1 MKRLSYI
8 VLFAL
13 LLGAVV
19 PVQAHGYIVRSIP
32 EDRVTLERAP
42 TRLQYWFSEDLEPDF
57 SSLIVR
63 DQTGNVVAEG
73 GVSPDDASLLLAQLP
88 IGLSDGAYIAELRT
102 AFASDGHVVVETRV
116 FFVGEEVGGV
126 TGSAASDQANGL
138 EVIWRGMIFVSLA
151 LLFGVFTLY
160 ANVLVPAWGSPD
172 HRAGLLPPRLMR
184 RLSILVIVGFVL
196 AFAGHILAIIQQTMV
211 FFNASPAQVIE
222 QGLWQV
228 VRVGSRFG
236 DLWGA
241 RLLFLGIAAA
251 TFGLSYSVRND
262 QPETIRPSWTA
273 NAWVLAL
280 ALGTISA
287 GSHAVGSAV
296 SPWLSVVVDW
306 LHLAAV
312 GLWVGGLVVLVLVL
326 PVALRPYEGDTRRL
340 ALLAVLN
347 RFSWMAAG
355 ALVIVISTG
364 IYSAS
369 TWFTAP
375 EDVQTTFGGALAVK
389 LLIVAG
395 LIGLGAA
402 HHITLRP
409 ERYARWQGIMG
420 RIGDF
425 TGTLRLEAVFAVLT
439 LLATGL
445 LTATPVPIPATAEN
459 AAPPPSQI
467 ITLGDGQI
475 VTLTISPG
483 GPGVNTYDVLVTQG
497 GQPADDLSV
506 RMQVAHPA
514 SDQRGAW
521 EIVEPVESGL
531 YVLAGDEISE
541 TGQWWTLLDITQGNT
556 VKRAAFD
563 WTITDEAAVAT
574 SRPFSVLNVLGVV
587 GILMAIGWVLL
598 SPARRLYHQ
607 LDLSPAALT
616 IAFGSVILTVVL
628 LAFASAAIQESQAQ
642 YEAVLN
648 PPPVVVNTVLPDVA
662 SLGRGDTLYSTDCAA
677 WGDNPD
683 ALGSLFDRLERAR
696 DDELFLAIRDGRGD
710 LTACSGELTDGQ
722 RWDIVNFLR
731 WSESTGR
738 IR

>member
-88 IGLSDGAYIAELRT
+88 IGLPDGAYIAELRT

-184 RLSILVIVGFVL
+184 RLSILVIIGFAL

-262 QPETIRPSWTA
+262 QPETMRPSWTA

-296 SPWLSVVVDW
+296 SPWLGVVVDW

-375 EDVQTTFGGALAVK
+375 EDVQSTFGGALAVK
-389 LLIVAG
+389 LLMVAG
-395 LIGLGAA
+395 LVGLGVA

-409 ERYARWQGIMG
+409 ERYARWQGIIG
-420 RIGDF
+420 RRFGKF
-425 TGTLRLEAVFAVLT
+425 TSTLRLEAVFAVLA

-459 AAPPPSQI
+459 AAPPPSQTV
-467 ITLGDGQI
+467 TLINDLA

-483 GPGVNTYDVLVTQG
+483 GPGVNTYDVLITQE
-497 GQPADDLSV
+497 GQPADNWDV

-514 SDQRGAW
+514 SDQRGMW

-541 TGQWWTLLDITQGNT
+541 TGQWWTLLDITQGDT
-556 VKRAAFD
+556 VQRAAFD
-563 WTITDEAAVAT
+563 WAITDDAAVAT
-574 SRPFSVLNVLGVV
+574 SRPFSALNVLGVTV
-587 GILMAIGWVLL
+587 ILMAIGWVLL
-598 SPARRLYHQ
+598 PPARRLYHR

-616 IAFGSVILTVVL
+616 IAFGSVILTVVV

-642 YEAVLN
+642 YEAILN
-648 PPPVVVNTVLPDVA
+648 PPPVVVNTVLPDAA
-662 SLGRGDTLYSTDCAA
+662 SLGRGENLYSADCA
-677 WGDNPD
+677 WGDHPD
-683 ALGSLFDRLERAR
+683 ALRGLLDQLERAR

-710 LTACSGELTDGQ
+710 LPACSGELTGDQ

-731 WSESTGR
+731 WSESTGG